1 MYLKEGSEVAKSKFL
16 QKPTVPVKVTDKT
29 VADLTDAMAMTGF
42 QGRKLGESVNTWADM
57 LKQNN
62 LTIMMGYTGAMSP
75 AGMRKIISFMIQNRM
90 IDCLVSTGANMFH
103 DIFESVGGHHYVGSH
118 VANDE
123 ALFKDG
129 VDRIYDVFAVEQE
142 FRGAD
147 EMVMEFA
154 KKHLEAGK
162 SYSSREF
169 LYLLGKYITERGCD
183 PDGIVASAYRYNVP
197 IFVPALCD
205 SSIGIALMVARRDG
219 HAVNIDQMKDVD
231 EITEIVENTKKTGVI
246 YIGGGVPKNFI
257 QQTEVIM
264 SMLELPIEGHS
275 YAIQYTADA
284 PHWGGLSG
292 CTFEEAVSWGKIA
305 AVAPKVQVFV
315 DATIALPVVS
325 HALREKTKDYIGK
338 RKAPQYDWSGK
349 KLKVK
354 FEATKAPAAKVPAPK
369 KAPADKPVAKK
380 PASKKTT
387 AKKPKK

>member
-1 MYLKEGSEVAKSKFL
+1 MAKSKFL
-16 QKPTVPVKVTDKT
+16 HQHTVPIKVSDRSIEE
-29 VADLTDAMAMTGF
+29 LTDAMALTGF
-42 QGRKLGESVNTWADM
+42 QGRKLGESVLAWADM
-57 LKQNN
+57 LKQSN

-103 DIFESVGGHHYVGSH
+103 DVFESTGGKHYVGTH
-118 VANDE
+118 CVNDE

-142 FRGAD
+142 FRGTD
-147 EMVMEFA
+147 HIVMDWA
-154 KKHLEAGK
+154 KKTLEPGK
-162 SYSSREF
+162 PYSTREF
-169 LYLLGKYITERGCD
+169 FYLLGKHITENLHAD

-205 SSIGIALMVARRDG
+205 SSIGIALMCARRDG

-231 EITEIVENTKKTGVI
+231 EITQIVENTRKTGVV
-246 YIGGGVPKNFI
+246 YVGGGVPKNFI

-275 YAIQYTADA
+275 YAIQFTADA

-292 CTFEEAVSWGKIA
+292 CTFEEAVSWGKIN

-315 DATIALPVVS
+315 DATIALPIVS
-325 HALREKTKDYIGK
+325 HALAEKTKKTIAS

-354 FEATKAPAAKVPAPK
+354 FEATKAPVAPAVKVPSG
-369 KAPADKPVAKK
+369 KAPAKRANK
-380 PASKKTT
+380 
-387 AKKPKK
+387 